1 MCLRRGPLSKK
12 PGQCERKRNRTGER
26 ESCDFNQRPRQ
37 EVLVSRYQP
46 GLVWGHSCTVLA
58 AASALPCQLV
68 EPGYLLLPMY
78 KGTPALVEPHGP
90 RIPGQC
96 PGSRPQRVSLQGR
109 GVDRHA
115 LQSRSGLRGLPH
127 KHEAYS
133 TREEGRRSL
142 TSQDISH
149 HRSIRLT
156 PLQAGLEPKQLPRAA
171 HTAGVTAWTLAHAGR
186 PLSERVLCAAPSLM
200 PFMLLLAAAPRSCWV
215 SGSSCI
221 PKLKSV
227 RPAEMLAG
235 GDGGQQGNAGGGARC
250 RAEL

>member
-1 MCLRRGPLSKK
+1 MITDGISLQSAEHGPHHSAAVRNGVLSHPNGWQSPSRGGRASRASGEAPCQRNLASVKGNGTEQVRGSPAISIK
-12 PGQCERKRNRTGER
+12 DPDRKSWSAATSRDSSGVTPAL
-26 ESCDFNQRPRQ
+26 CWPRP
-37 EVLVSRYQP
+37 VLCHV
-46 GLVWGHSCTVLA
+46 
-58 AASALPCQLV
+58 QLV

-96 PGSRPQRVSLQGR
+96 PGSRPQSVSLQGR

-149 HRSIRLT
+149 H
-156 PLQAGLEPKQLPRAA
+156 
-171 HTAGVTAWTLAHAGR
+171 
-186 PLSERVLCAAPSLM
+186 
-200 PFMLLLAAAPRSCWV
+200 
-215 SGSSCI
+215 
-221 PKLKSV
+221 
-227 RPAEMLAG
+227 
-235 GDGGQQGNAGGGARC
+235 
-250 RAEL
+250 